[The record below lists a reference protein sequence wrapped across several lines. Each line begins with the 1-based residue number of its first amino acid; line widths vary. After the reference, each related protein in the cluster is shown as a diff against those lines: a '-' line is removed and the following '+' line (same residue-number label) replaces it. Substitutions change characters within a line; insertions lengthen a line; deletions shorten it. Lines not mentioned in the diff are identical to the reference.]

1 MSEAS
6 LIQDG
11 DAGGSI
17 TTVVRAHIKPG
28 KEEDYEQWLHGIN
41 EECGRF
47 AGFQGATVFRPDDES
62 HPHPE
67 YVIVVRFAAYSDLRR
82 WEASQQLAEW
92 RHRLEPLLRDDL
104 SVDLVSSMETWLA
117 LPGHSVVVPPPKY
130 KMAVVASVGAAPFGL
145 ILIPLLISS
154 LEGVVPPIVVALIIL
169 MVMSTAM
176 TWGTMPL
183 LSWLARRWL
192 YPVK

>member
-62 HPHPE
+62 HPHP
-67 YVIVVRFAAYSDLRR
+67 D
-82 WEASQQLAEW
+82 
-92 RHRLEPLLRDDL
+92 
-104 SVDLVSSMETWLA
+104 T
-117 LPGHSVVVPPPKY
+117 
-130 KMAVVASVGAAPFGL
+130 
-145 ILIPLLISS
+145 
-154 LEGVVPPIVVALIIL
+154 
-169 MVMSTAM
+169 
-176 TWGTMPL
+176 
-183 LSWLARRWL
+183 
-192 YPVK
+192 